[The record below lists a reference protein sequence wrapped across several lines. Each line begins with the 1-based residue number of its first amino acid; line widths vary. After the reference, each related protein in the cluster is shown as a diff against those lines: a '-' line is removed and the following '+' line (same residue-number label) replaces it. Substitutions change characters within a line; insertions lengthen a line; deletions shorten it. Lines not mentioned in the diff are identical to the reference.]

1 MRRNSRRYFCN
12 FYASLKLLPKFLKI
26 APRRAEQFCKQMVGA
41 RFLTAGPGI
50 KSQTREDGARA
61 QPRRRRAGA
70 EGGAGNLG
78 APARGR
84 RRPHRDTAAAARR
97 ADAARQA
104 PRTSLLRRL
113 ERPRRNGGR
122 SPRARAVSASTPETV
137 PGRGTGLFGERL
149 IARWGRGRELRK
161 AKASA
166 ALPAVRRG
174 GKRTA
179 RRGSNPKL
187 LPEAR
192 GAGGAGRVPCA
203 GSEGRG
209 QDRAGSGAKAPRSC
223 GSQGRVL
230 RGGLGGGPGPA
241 GGRAE

>member
-78 APARGR
+78 NLVAPARGR
-84 RRPHRDTAAAARR
+84 RRPHGDTAAAARR

-122 SPRARAVSASTPETV
+122 SPRARAVSPRRPRPSRARNRALRGKADCAMGQGARTPQ
-137 PGRGTGLFGERL
+137 GQGERG
-149 IARWGRGRELRK
+149 A
-161 AKASA
+161 
-166 ALPAVRRG
+166 
-174 GKRTA
+174 A
-179 RRGSNPKL
+179 RRAERREARCTPRL
-187 LPEAR
+187 LPEAPSR
-192 GAGGAGRVPCA
+192 
-203 GSEGRG
+203 
-209 QDRAGSGAKAPRSC
+209 RAGPGWRGVPSRRAAPCPVASR
-223 GSQGRVL
+223 
-230 RGGLGGGPGPA
+230 
-241 GGRAE
+241 